1 VFKVVNEMQNWGG
14 SVRFTDAAG
23 RPLKGVRVTLDPKAR
38 D

>member
-1 VFKVVNEMQNWGG
+1 MLNWGG

-23 RPLKGVRVTLDPKAR
+23 QPLKGIRVTLDPDGK